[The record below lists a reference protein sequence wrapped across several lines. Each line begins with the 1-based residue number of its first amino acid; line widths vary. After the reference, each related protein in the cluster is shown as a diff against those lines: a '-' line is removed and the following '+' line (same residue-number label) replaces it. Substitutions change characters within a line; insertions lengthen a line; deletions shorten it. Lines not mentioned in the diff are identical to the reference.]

1 MAKGKENVLKE
12 QAVKKIVKPR
22 LYITIEDEEELLEAG
37 VPAIVPVVFSRYKNK
52 IELECYY
59 GVYPQVRGF
68 LLEKENPFSKES
80 LEELDEILAPY
91 LLKIGYQRP
100 DSGKLRYY
108 KSFVM
113 WDRKKLKRD
122 AIHPSSRILSGSSLL
137 KIRENLTDFDPQELL
152 EKGLPAAITVV
163 DGKLCSI
170 ATVNEHSENQ
180 RLLEATVYTA
190 PAFRGKG
197 FGSSNVALLCDR
209 LLLQKKGVVY
219 CCSCR
224 NYPSIHLAKQLG
236 FESESR
242 FYAVDAYKTE
252 E

>member
-1 MAKGKENVLKE
+1 MPKKELTPSSNKQQAKKV
-12 QAVKKIVKPR
+12 IKPR
-22 LYITIEDEEELLEAG
+22 LFITIEDEEELLEAG
-37 VPAIVPVVFSRYKNK
+37 APAIVPVVFSRYKNK

-80 LEELDEILAPY
+80 LEELDALLAPY
-91 LLKIGYQRP
+91 LKTIGYERP
-100 DSGKLRYY
+100 ESGRLRYY
-108 KSFVM
+108 RSFVL
-113 WDRKKLKRD
+113 WDRKKLKRE
-122 AIHPSSRILSGSSLL
+122 AILPTSRLLTPGALL
-137 KIRENLTDFDPQELL
+137 KIRENLTDFDPEELL
-152 EKGLPAAITVV
+152 EKKLPAAVTIV

-190 PAFRGKG
+190 PAFRQKG
-197 FGSSNVALLCDR
+197 FGSSNVALLCER

-224 NYPSIHLAKQLG
+224 NQPSIHLAKQLG

-242 FYAVDAYKTE
+242 FYAVDAYKV
-252 E
+252 